1 MRSGDSTPSH
11 DEAPATRP
19 TLRTARLTLRPLREA
34 DLPHLVDLNGD
45 PEVLRWITGRAMT
58 PEEVAA
64 ELPDLLGD
72 ERGLGFWCGY
82 GDDGAFAGVWCLTV
96 DRDDPDAAELGWRLP
111 QASWGRGLAT
121 EGAAAVVTHG
131 FATVGLARQWAET
144 MAVNTASRRV
154 MEKLGMSHTRTDVR
168 TWDDPIPGW
177 EQGEVVYE
185 LTRSA
190 WLTSSRRGPWP
201 PSG

>member
-1 MRSGDSTPSH
+1 M
-11 DEAPATRP
+11 RP
-19 TLRTARLTLRPLREA
+19 TLRTPRLTLRPLREE

-45 PEVLRWITGRAMT
+45 PEVMRWITGRAMSRD
-58 PEEVAA
+58 EVAA
-64 ELPDLLGD
+64 ELPSLLVD

-82 GDDGAFAGVWCLTV
+82 SDDDAFEGVWCLTV

-111 QASWGRGLAT
+111 RTAWGRGLAT

-131 FATVGLARQWAET
+131 FATVGVGRQWAET

-154 MEKLGMSHTRTDVR
+154 MEKLGLRHIRTEIR

-177 EQGEVVYE
+177 ERGEVVYE
-185 LTRSA
+185 LTRPA
-190 WLTSSRRGPWP
+190 DLTSSRRAPWP